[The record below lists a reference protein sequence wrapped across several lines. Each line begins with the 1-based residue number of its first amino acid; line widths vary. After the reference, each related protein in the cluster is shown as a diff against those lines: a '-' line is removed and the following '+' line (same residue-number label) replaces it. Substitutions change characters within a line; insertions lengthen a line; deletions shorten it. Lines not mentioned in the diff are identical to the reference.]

1 MVGSLLQSCSEIND
15 KQIVRIF
22 ESHRAALDR
31 IAKIGL
37 SSDLSCNA
45 TDREVKCNNAT
56 AQPIFEALSREAG
69 VKAIRARSDIPQL
82 GNAVYFVIAD
92 YGFITTNSY
101 SKGIVYSA
109 ASLSPVVDDTQSR
122 AEMRFRFR
130 PIADHWYVFVMP

>member
-1 MVGSLLQSCSEIND
+1 MGARTLRWHTLATAVCLALVGSLLQSCSEIND

-69 VKAIRARSDIPQL
+69 VKAIRASGSLLRRPERSE
-82 GNAVYFVIAD
+82 
-92 YGFITTNSY
+92 
-101 SKGIVYSA
+101 
-109 ASLSPVVDDTQSR
+109 SR
-122 AEMRFRFR
+122 LCE
-130 PIADHWYVFVMP
+130 VLC